1 MFGILHYAHFETKDD
16 LLKAMCTEI
25 FEHVFSEE
33 LSAEKTHDFS
43 KYNGSFD
50 QKITHIL
57 YHLRDNGKQMNRI
70 LSGESAEIFIKYLK
84 GYLYDIFAKH
94 LMDVDNNV
102 PQEYLL
108 NHMVSSFAETIRWW
122 VKEKPEYTP
131 EEIASYYLT
140 VVPEIK

>member
-1 MFGILHYAHFETKDD
+1 MFGTLHYAHFETKDD

-70 LSGESAEIFIKYLK
+70 LSGESAEILSNI
-84 GYLYDIFAKH
+84 
-94 LMDVDNNV
+94 
-102 PQEYLL
+102 
-108 NHMVSSFAETIRWW
+108 
-122 VKEKPEYTP
+122 
-131 EEIASYYLT
+131 
-140 VVPEIK
+140 